1 MTGGDWG
8 QPAAAS
14 GQQQQP
20 QGAQQCPITSGAVQ
34 RIYLYDTTPGSV
46 VQVLDIRRLSTAGNS
61 MAVVRFRLVVSDGRH
76 YQQAVV
82 VTELNAR
89 IESGEVETL
98 GLIKLTEVS
107 CQVVAGRRV
116 IIILGLEVVSCRV
129 AKLGAP
135 SNVDPACAAKS
146 ASEAG
151 QQGATEEERLMDE
164 WCCAEFCNNAECV
177 SAGGSC
183 WFEWGVELV
192 LQFFLR
198 CGVAKP
204 DTKAGYLV
212 ERCGVDPAVVAECR
226 CLLASQQHGSPV
238 FCHNALM
245 DLIRRPGNGANV
257 GRAQSVR
264 DAAGEHVSLAQA
276 RLHDAQAA
284 LAAAQE
290 ALRREEQRLEQ
301 VRARGEATPWAAD
314 VYMLEG
320 IARADADE
328 GGASAARHC
337 PEMEGVESEVEVGCL
352 YAVSQRASV
361 ESSIMSH
368 EACEALR
375 EQDLWEEDQQMEG
388 FYTQCDVEAAYEQ
401 GL

>member
-46 VQVLDIRRLSTAGNS
+46 VQVLDIRRLSTRNS

-183 WFEWGVELV
+183 WFE
-192 LQFFLR
+192 
-198 CGVAKP
+198 
-204 DTKAGYLV
+204 
-212 ERCGVDPAVVAECR
+212 
-226 CLLASQQHGSPV
+226 
-238 FCHNALM
+238 
-245 DLIRRPGNGANV
+245 
-257 GRAQSVR
+257 
-264 DAAGEHVSLAQA
+264 
-276 RLHDAQAA
+276 
-284 LAAAQE
+284 
-290 ALRREEQRLEQ
+290 
-301 VRARGEATPWAAD
+301 
-314 VYMLEG
+314 
-320 IARADADE
+320 
-328 GGASAARHC
+328 
-337 PEMEGVESEVEVGCL
+337 
-352 YAVSQRASV
+352 
-361 ESSIMSH
+361 
-368 EACEALR
+368 
-375 EQDLWEEDQQMEG
+375 
-388 FYTQCDVEAAYEQ
+388 
-401 GL
+401 